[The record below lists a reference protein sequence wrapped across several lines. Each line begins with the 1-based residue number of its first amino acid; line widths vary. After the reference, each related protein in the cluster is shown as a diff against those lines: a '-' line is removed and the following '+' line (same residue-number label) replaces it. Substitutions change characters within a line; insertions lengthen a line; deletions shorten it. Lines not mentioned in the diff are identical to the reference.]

1 MQGVVILSLTEV
13 GRQVGASLQAS
24 VEIACQTAASDA
36 EVLSLEVSCL
46 GDVCLRDESENQ
58 FDEWSFP
65 TQSISAPCAQA
76 SS

>member
-1 MQGVVILSLTEV
+1 MQGVAILSLTEV
-13 GRQVGASLQAS
+13 GRQVSASLQAS

-46 GDVCLRDESENQ
+46 GDVCLRDESENYLMNGR
-58 FDEWSFP
+58 SP
-65 TQSISAPCAQA
+65 PSISTPCAQA